1 MSSSEFALRAE
12 LARRLRSSR
21 LEIVERWLERISDRV
36 AVTPGRIFPTED
48 LLNHV
53 PLLVDGIAD
62 YLSEAAKEFGSETPV
77 TAKAMEL
84 GALRHS
90 QGFDAYEILKEY
102 EILSGIIFTHFAKMV
117 DELSPSGS
125 ASDLTDAWQRISHA
139 IDLIRQSTV
148 THFLR
153 LSGERVN
160 EREERLRRFNRMV
173 SHELK
178 NRVGALQ
185 GAAKMLGE
193 PWLIDED
200 RERFRQMIV
209 TNADGLIR
217 VLRDL
222 ESLSRIDSDTRQR
235 RNVLLP
241 EVTFEVVRQ
250 LRDVATARNV
260 KVEIDPSLP
269 AVEVDAAAVE
279 LCLTNYVSN
288 ALKYSDP
295 NKTERWVS
303 ITAQLRFEPGA
314 GGELIVCVRD
324 NGLGVPSAARGRL
337 FEQFYRAD
345 HGTIT
350 GAEGSGLGLSI
361 VRDTVAS
368 LGGSAWADFPGEG
381 SAFYFSLPSRRA
393 EDAAAAGTHRP
404 I

>member
-1 MSSSEFALRAE
+1 MNLRAE
-12 LARRLRSSR
+12 LSNHLRSSR
-21 LEIVERWLERISDRV
+21 VEIVERWLERISDRV
-36 AVTPGRIFPTED
+36 AVTPGRIFPTDE

-53 PLLVDGIAD
+53 PLLIDGIAD
-62 YLSEAAKEFGSETPV
+62 YLGDEDNEFGAELPV
-77 TAKAMEL
+77 SAKAMEL
-84 GALRHS
+84 GALRHA

-102 EILSGIIFTHFAKMV
+102 EILSGIIFTRFASII
-117 DELSPSGS
+117 DGLTPPRS
-125 ASDLTDAWQRISHA
+125 ASSLTDSWQRVSHA
-139 IDLIRQSTV
+139 IELIRQATV

-153 LSGERVN
+153 LSAERVN

-193 PWLIDED
+193 PWLDGEE
-200 RERFRQMIV
+200 RERFHQMIA
-209 TNADGLIR
+209 TNADGLLR

-222 ESLSRIDSDTRQR
+222 ESLSRIDSDSRQR

-241 EVTFEVVRQ
+241 DVAQEVVRQ
-250 LRDVATARNV
+250 LRDVATARGV
-260 KVEIDPSLP
+260 TVEIDPALP

-295 NKTERWVS
+295 AKAERWVT
-303 ITAQLRFEPGA
+303 ITAQLRSDSDA
-314 GGELIVCVRD
+314 GGELAVCVRD
-324 NGLGVPSAARGRL
+324 NGLGVPRNARQRL

-345 HGTIT
+345 HGTVT

-368 LGGSAWADFPGEG
+368 LGGNAWADFPGVG

-393 EDAAAAGTHRP
+393 EDASAAGTHRP
-404 I
+404 AQSES